1 MEVKTK
7 IHSYFISE
15 VLRALYLSYSSYS
28 CVSSGL
34 FSIRLYVLTTLTTS
48 PSHSFMQLLS
58 PTETKAT
65 QSSWVG
71 SRLRPGKTLNY
82 IFF

>member
-34 FSIRLYVLTTLTTS
+34 FSIALSVLTTLTTS
-48 PSHSFMQLLS
+48 PSHSFIQLLS
-58 PTETKAT
+58 FTETEAT
-65 QSSWVG
+65 QSSWDGEQVG
-71 SRLRPGKTLNY
+71 AWEN
-82 IFF
+82 I